1 MGIIRPPNRMQ
12 ESNEDHGVD
21 LDAIRRMVE
30 GEPTVKALV
39 PSATGKLRVAPT
51 EAETKLEE
59 GLDRIK
65 REIAGLAKQIA
76 EVENYYVTKA
86 VRKCMPS
93 SLWKRCQEELA
104 RGNGFPMRK
113 AMNEFDIKLQVID
126 NPNFHALDE
135 AAGITRRHLRVTK
148 GAEVVWEHVWE
159 WSRE

>member
-21 LDAIRRMVE
+21 LEAIRRQYE
-30 GEPTVKALV
+30 GAPSVKALV
-39 PSATGKLRVAPT
+39 PSQGGKLRAAPT
-51 EAETKLEE
+51 AVEAAMEAAQ
-59 GLDRIK
+59 DRVN
-65 REIAGLAKQIA
+65 REAAGLAKRIA

-93 SLWKRCQEELA
+93 SLWKHYQEELA

-148 GAEVVWEHVWE
+148 GTEVVWEHVWE